1 MTINDIVDNFNT
13 TPFLFIGSGIS
24 RRYLNTPDWRDL
36 LKHFAEEINDDEF
49 AYNAY
54 ENHAKSMDNQAGLM
68 PKVAELIQHEYE
80 EKWYK
85 HPEMRKL
92 DDEFLAKV
100 KSGLSPFKA
109 EMATYIKQ
117 IGNEQAAFKAEID
130 ELINISERCIAGVIT
145 TNYDTFLE
153 DHFKGYT
160 KYVGQNQLIFS
171 AIQGVAEIYK
181 IHGSI
186 EEPGSIVINEKDY
199 ILFEEKKHTLQLSL

>member
-13 TPFLFIGSGIS
+13 TPFLFIGSGIF

-54 ENHAKSMDNQAGLM
+54 ENHAKSMDNPAGLM